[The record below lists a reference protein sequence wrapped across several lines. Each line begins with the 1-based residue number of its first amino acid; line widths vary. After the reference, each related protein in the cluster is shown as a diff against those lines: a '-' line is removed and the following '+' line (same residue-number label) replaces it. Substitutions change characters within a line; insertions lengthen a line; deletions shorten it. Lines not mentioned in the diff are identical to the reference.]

1 MQTLQE
7 LGEAVADVGHEVR
20 RTMTEHPGF
29 EDVGKRML
37 RALAECVQ
45 GLRDLHVDVVD

>member
-7 LGEAVADVGHEVR
+7 LGEAVADVGHEVPWN
-20 RTMTEHPGF
+20 MTEHPDF

-45 GLRDLHVDVVD
+45 GLRDLRVDAVG